1 LAAIARSAGLACLR
15 NLFLGPLRSTPG
27 FMLAPAPRAWLVL
40 RNLFDTGLRPGVN
53 EVSHF
58 QAFDESQGS
67 PEQVATAFTQLLPA
81 WRNLIEVLN

>member
-1 LAAIARSAGLACLR
+1 MMPIFAENISFVSHEIEHRNDLR
-15 NLFLGPLRSTPG
+15 WLLS
-27 FMLAPAPRAWLVL
+27 PAPRAWLVL

-81 WRNLIEVLN
+81 WRNVIEVLN